1 MRETDAIDRA
11 RAMWDAGRRRE
22 ATASLVARVRSHP
35 READARLTLAGWYRE
50 LGAPDQAGRW
60 GIATPGW
67 TTATERDRLARMI
80 ATSGYPDE
88 GVAWF
93 LDLPVFGLPDHVAE
107 LLPLVAAHR
116 ERFARIETP
125 VGEVASAAGVDV
137 DADAVASSVADPRR
151 QAAVGL
157 CVASAV
163 VFALG
168 MLLAGILSLFG
179 ATTVGVARWAGVVAL
194 FLLKLAVVAEG
205 TRPRPGRRWITA
217 IALVVAVSL
226 VFAYWGLARIA

>member
-1 MRETDAIDRA
+1 MSPVALVTCHDERMRETEAIARA

-22 ATASLVARVRSHP
+22 ATASLVDRVRRHP

-67 TTATERDRLARMI
+67 TTTIERDRLARMI
-80 ATSGYPDE
+80 AASGHRDE
-88 GVAWF
+88 GVAAF
-93 LDLPVFGLPDHVAE
+93 LGLPGPRLPDHVAE

-116 ERFARIETP
+116 ERYARIGAP
-125 VGEVASAAGVDV
+125 VGELSPAADSRRH
-137 DADAVASSVADPRR
+137 AAILLSVA
-151 QAAVGL
+151 A
-157 CVASAV
+157 AV

-168 MLLAGILSLFG
+168 MLLSGILSLFG
-179 ATTVGVARWAGVVAL
+179 VDTVGIARWAGVVAL
-194 FLLKLAVVAEG
+194 FLLKFAVIAEG
-205 TRPRPGRRWITA
+205 SRPRPGRRWTTA
-217 IALVVAVSL
+217 IALVVAVAL

>member
-1 MRETDAIDRA
+1 MRETEAIARA
-11 RAMWDAGRRRE
+11 QAMWDAGRRRE
-22 ATASLVARVRSHP
+22 ATASLVDRVRSHP
-35 READARLTLAGWYRE
+35 RDGVARLTLAGWYRE

-67 TTATERDRLARMI
+67 TTASERDRLARMI
-80 ATSGYPDE
+80 ASSGHRDAGIASFLALPD
-88 GVAWF
+88 
-93 LDLPVFGLPDHVAE
+93 PRLPDHVAE

-116 ERFARIETP
+116 ERYARIGTP
-125 VGEVASAAGVDV
+125 VGELAPAT
-137 DADAVASSVADPRR
+137 DPRR

-157 CVASAV
+157 CIAAAV

-179 ATTVGVARWAGVVAL
+179 VSTVGVARWAGVVAL
-194 FLLKLAVVAEG
+194 VLVKFAVIFEG

-217 IALVVAVSL
+217 IALAVAVSL

>member
-1 MRETDAIDRA
+1 MRETEAIARA

-22 ATASLVARVRSHP
+22 ATASLVDRVRSHA
-35 READARLTLAGWYRE
+35 RETDARLVLAGWYRE

-67 TTATERDRLARMI
+67 TTAIERDRLARMI
-80 ATSGYPDE
+80 ATSGHRDE
-88 GVAWF
+88 GVATF
-93 LDLPVFGLPDHVAE
+93 LDLPGSGLPDHVAE
-107 LLPLVAAHR
+107 LLPLVAGHR
-116 ERFARIETP
+116 ERYARIGTP
-125 VGEVASAAGVDV
+125 IGEAGPAPDLRRESAIVLGVAA
-137 DADAVASSVADPRR
+137 
-151 QAAVGL
+151 
-157 CVASAV
+157 AV

-179 ATTVGVARWAGVVAL
+179 VDTVGVARWTGVVAL
-194 FLLKLAVVAEG
+194 VLLKFAVLTVG
-205 TRPRPGRRWITA
+205 VRPRRGPWWITA

>member
-1 MRETDAIDRA
+1 MRETEAIARA
-11 RAMWDAGRRRE
+11 QAMWDDGRRRE
-22 ATASLVARVRSHP
+22 ATASLVDRVRSHP

-67 TTATERDRLARMI
+67 TTAPERDRLARMI
-80 ATSGYPDE
+80 ASSGHRDE
-88 GVAWF
+88 GIAAF
-93 LDLPVFGLPDHVAE
+93 LVLPDHPLPDQVAE

-116 ERFARIETP
+116 ERYARIGTP
-125 VGEVASAAGVDV
+125 IGEAGPAPDLRREAAIML
-137 DADAVASSVADPRR
+137 AVAA
-151 QAAVGL
+151 
-157 CVASAV
+157 AV

-179 ATTVGVARWAGVVAL
+179 VATVGVARWTGVVAL
-194 FLLKLAVVAEG
+194 VLLKFAVIAEG

-217 IALVVAVSL
+217 IAFVVAVSL
-226 VFAYWGLARIA
+226 VFAYWGLARVA